1 MADNKQ
7 LDIELGSE
15 VAKGTDCTLSI
26 ISHSPNEV
34 VLNFLKILPGF
45 PKAVVTERI
54 IMTPENA
61 KRLRDA
67 LADNIGKFE
76 SHFGKIE
83 LHNPEP
89 QVPIGFN
96 PSGNKS

>member
-7 LDIELGSE
+7 LDIELNSE
-15 VAKGTDCTLSI
+15 VAKGSYSNLSI
-26 ISHSPNEV
+26 ITHSPSEF
-34 VLNFLKILPGF
+34 VLDFLKILPGV
-45 PKAVVTERI
+45 PKAVVSERI

-67 LADNIGKFE
+67 LADNISKYE
-76 SHFGKIE
+76 AHFGEINV
-83 LHNPEP
+83 HNPAP

-96 PSGNKS
+96 PSENKS